1 MAFTPPARRR
11 IVLLRHGSVT
21 YFDEQGRPQGSDF
34 VPLNDNGRAQAS
46 AAGRA
51 LSGLRFD
58 KMIVS
63 GLPRTVQTLECVQRE
78 SEHFEMRQKAY
89 EVWPEWVEIRSG
101 KLADIAPQDAERAML
116 GALNEGIPDPKV
128 SYQGGETI
136 AAFGARVRG
145 GVARLLADPSWD
157 QVLLVLH
164 GGVNRVFLSHAL
176 TAGTA
181 QQETFFAGF
190 QQAPAC
196 INVID
201 VRREVRRNE
210 PHAWVLRTVNYNPTD
225 VLHQR
230 TRATTVEE
238 GFTLYSRYLDANSA
252 NLANAAP
259 Q

>member
-1 MAFTPPARRR
+1 MSFTPPARRR

-21 YFDEQGRPQGSDF
+21 YFDEQGKPQGSDF
-34 VPLNDNGRAQAS
+34 VPLNDNGRSQAT

-58 KMIVS
+58 KMVVS

-78 SEHFEMRQKAY
+78 SEHFEMRQMPY
-89 EVWPEWVEIRSG
+89 EVWPEWVEIKGGR
-101 KLADIAPQDAERAML
+101 LDEIAPHAAERAML
-116 GALNEGIPDPKV
+116 SALNEGIPDASV

-136 AAFGARVRG
+136 AVFGARVCG
-145 GVARLLADPSWD
+145 GIARLLADPDWD

-181 QQETFFAGF
+181 QQGTFFAGF

-196 INVID
+196 INVLD
-201 VRREVRRNE
+201 VRRND

-225 VLHQR
+225 LLHQR

-238 GFTLYSRYLDANSA
+238 GFTLYSRYLATLPTRS
-252 NLANAAP
+252 
-259 Q
+259 